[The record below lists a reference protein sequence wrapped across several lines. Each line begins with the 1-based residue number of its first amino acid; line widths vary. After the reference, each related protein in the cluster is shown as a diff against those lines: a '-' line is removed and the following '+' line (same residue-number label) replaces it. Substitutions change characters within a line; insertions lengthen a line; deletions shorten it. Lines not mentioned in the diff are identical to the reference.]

1 MTPIPFRS
9 AAVVCGIVTASLG
22 VGLVSPAVASA
33 TTAPAASQTGDARPA
48 EQDTPIGSI
57 PVDPAIGAPQILSI
71 EDTAVGSRAV
81 MGNAG
86 SDELYLL
93 DGETTVSAWPGG
105 SGLFLLRAL
114 DKYRDSSLDIVRVH
128 TASDGTKTRTERT
141 ALPRTLQ
148 VEGLREQ
155 NEFTPGT
162 TAFHGTAT
170 AGATITATDTDGST
184 LFTTDVAATTAAAT
198 DVAATTAAATDVAAA
213 EAAAGAWTADAELTD
228 ADHQITFTQTLPDG
242 RTSVINRVAFT
253 PGAATAPAAP
263 VVQPAE
269 RTLDGAFTLWG
280 SVDEATTAVEVRDA
294 DGTKVG
300 ETRVTNGEF
309 TATIPQEH
317 IGTSVDVVAIAADG
331 TESAPTPAELTPL
344 PTSADV
350 TKPAVREVNVLPNGT
365 IQVIGEVQPVP
376 GTQVLDGDTVVG
388 SIAPGSNGWTLRID
402 EDFTGKQLD
411 LVNLAFDGQR
421 YSAMSERVALPRL
434 LEVDGIEAENT
445 YKPGERTFS
454 GSAEAGA
461 TIVAT
466 DAAGTEL
473 FRAETK
479 QNRSGV
485 AAWEASADLTSKD
498 GYEITFTQTTADGRT
513 SVMKDITFTPDED
526 VAPQDLTLTSHRS
539 GGTFMPGPQRF
550 SGTATPGATVEFNPF
565 GWSPAM
571 AGYTLTTTADATTGA
586 WTIERGLADV
596 EYHVLAFRQDV
607 DADVVQQITGVR
619 LTPEATADLVLT
631 SPGDRFT
638 PGTVQ
643 TFTGTATPG
652 TTVTLDPFG
661 DSEQYAAY
669 RLTATADTT
678 TGEWT
683 ITRPLADSK
692 YLVVLTQADSGLK
705 VKRIVH
711 PMQPAN

>member
-1 MTPIPFRS
+1 MSPTPFRS

-22 VGLVSPAVASA
+22 VGLISPAVATAA
-33 TTAPAASQTGDARPA
+33 TTTPAAAHTGDVRSAD
-48 EQDTPIGSI
+48 QDPPISSI
-57 PVDPAIGAPQILSI
+57 PVDPALADPQILSI

-86 SDELYLL
+86 SDEVYLL

-105 SGLFLLRAL
+105 SGVFLLRAL

-184 LFTTDVAATTAAAT
+184 LFTTDVAATRAT
-198 DVAATTAAATDVAAA
+198 
-213 EAAAGAWTADAELTD
+213 AGAWSADAELTD

-263 VVQPAE
+263 VVQPSE

-280 SVDEATTAVEVRDA
+280 SVDEATASVEVRDA
-294 DGTKVG
+294 DGTKIG

-317 IGTSVDVVAIAADG
+317 LGTSVDVVAIAADG

-350 TKPAVREVNVLPNGT
+350 TKPAVREVNVLPNGS
-365 IQVIGEVQPVP
+365 IQVVGEVQPVA
-376 GTQVLDGDTVVG
+376 GTQILDGDTVVG
-388 SIAPGSNGWTLRID
+388 SIRPDTNGWSLRID
-402 EDFTGKQLD
+402 ADSTGKQLD
-411 LVNLAFDGQR
+411 IVNLAFDGQR
-421 YSAMSERVALPRL
+421 YSATSERVALPRL
-434 LEVDGIEAENT
+434 LEVDGIEAENS

-473 FRAETK
+473 FRAEAK
-479 QNRSGV
+479 QSRSGV
-485 AAWEASADLTSKD
+485 AAWEASADLASKD

-607 DADVVQQITGVR
+607 DGDVVQQITGVR
-619 LTPEATADLVLT
+619 LTPEVTADLVLT

-669 RLTATADTT
+669 RLTTTADET

-711 PMQPAN
+711 PMQPSN

>member
-1 MTPIPFRS
+1 MTPIPFRTT
-9 AAVVCGIVTASLG
+9 AVVCSIVTASLG

-33 TTAPAASQTGDARPA
+33 TAAPAAAQTGDPRSTSTVDEPI
-48 EQDTPIGSI
+48 DTI
-57 PVDPAIGAPQILSI
+57 PVDPELEAAQVLSI
-71 EDTAVGSRAV
+71 RDTTVGARV
-81 MGNAG
+81 VLGHAG
-86 SDELYLL
+86 SDHVYLL
-93 DGETTVSAWPGG
+93 DGATVISAWPGETG
-105 SGLFLLRAL
+105 VFQVFAPDKYSDRAL
-114 DKYRDSSLDIVRVH
+114 DLVRVH
-128 TASDGTKTRTERT
+128 IAADGSTTRTER
-141 ALPRTLQ
+141 APLPRTLR
-148 VEGLREQ
+148 VDGIEDE
-155 NEFTPGT
+155 NTFVPGSHRF
-162 TAFHGTAT
+162 AGSAS
-170 AGATITATDTDGST
+170 AGATITATDEDGTT
-184 LFTTDVAATTAAAT
+184 LFTTDAAARAADGPSTWSAEADLAATNHT
-198 DVAATTAAATDVAAA
+198 V
-213 EAAAGAWTADAELTD
+213 
-228 ADHQITFTQTLPDG
+228 TFTQTLPDG
-242 RTSVINRVAFT
+242 RSSRVESVRFT
-253 PGAATAPAAP
+253 PAAAEAPSAP
-263 VVQPAE
+263 EVRPSE
-269 RTLDGAFTLWG
+269 RRIDGAFTVWG
-280 SVDEATTAVEVRDA
+280 NVDERTAAVEVRNE
-294 DGTKVG
+294 DGEPIG
-300 ETRVTNGEF
+300 EPRVTEEHVF
-309 TATIPQEH
+309 VATIPQEYV
-317 IGTSVDVVAIAADG
+317 GTTLDVVAVDADGVESPAVQVDIAA
-331 TESAPTPAELTPL
+331 L
-344 PTSADV
+344 PTDPDV
-350 TKPAVREVNVLPNGT
+350 VAPALRELIVHPNGRL
-365 IQVIGEVQPVP
+365 QFIGELQETH
-376 GTQVLDGDTVVG
+376 GIQVLDGDRVVAHYQESGSGWGFSVG
-388 SIAPGSNGWTLRID
+388 S
-402 EDFTGKQLD
+402 EFTGKQLD
-411 LVNLAFDGQR
+411 LVALRFDGQR
-421 YSAMSERVALPRL
+421 YAATSERVALPRL
-434 LEVDGIEAENT
+434 LEVDGIEAENS

-473 FRAETK
+473 FRAEAK
-479 QNRSGV
+479 QSRSGV
-485 AAWEASADLTSKD
+485 AAWEASADLASKD

-607 DADVVQQITGVR
+607 DGDVVQQITGVR

-669 RLTATADTT
+669 RLTTTADAT

>member
-1 MTPIPFRS
+1 MSPTPFRS

-22 VGLVSPAVASA
+22 VGLISPAVATAAA
-33 TTAPAASQTGDARPA
+33 TTPAAAQTGDVRSAD
-48 EQDTPIGSI
+48 QDPPISSI
-57 PVDPAIGAPQILSI
+57 PVDPALAAPQILSI

-86 SDELYLL
+86 SDEVYLL

-128 TASDGTKTRTERT
+128 TAPDGTKTRTERT

-184 LFTTDVAATTAAAT
+184 LFTTDVAAAK
-198 DVAATTAAATDVAAA
+198 
-213 EAAAGAWTADAELTD
+213 AAAGAWNADAELTD

-263 VVQPAE
+263 VVQPSE

-280 SVDEATTAVEVRDA
+280 SVDEATTAVEVREA

-300 ETRVTNGEF
+300 ETRVANGEF

-317 IGTSVDVVAIAADG
+317 ISTSVDVVAIAADG

-421 YSAMSERVALPRL
+421 YTAMSERVALPRL
-434 LEVDGIEAENT
+434 LEVDGIEAENS

-473 FRAETK
+473 FRAEAK
-479 QNRSGV
+479 QSRSGV
-485 AAWEASADLTSKD
+485 AAWEASADLASKD

-607 DADVVQQITGVR
+607 DGDVVQQITGVR

-669 RLTATADTT
+669 RLTTTADAT